1 MTPMLQAD
9 WSRSPLTAL
18 GLVWLVA
25 YFVLCASP
33 ASADTYC
40 PDVGIGGVGPWDYND
55 PDINTPTS
63 ADPMG
68 RLKRVEN
75 VHFHPQ
81 FEQLIGSP
89 AQLEADIT
97 YTLRAIPNHYRALL
111 ALSRLEQRT
120 GGQLPGF
127 KTDKS
132 ETAECYFTRA
142 LRFRPDDAKVL
153 MAQGMHL
160 HSRKRYKEALASY
173 QRAEALGISSSQ
185 FWYNFGLLMFELKDY
200 DKAAEFGE
208 RAYSAGWPLPGLAN
222 KLKSVGHSLK

>member
-1 MTPMLQAD
+1 MNSFVQ
-9 WSRSPLTAL
+9 SPLSSSH
-18 GLVWLVA
+18 VS
-25 YFVLCASP
+25 VLCAVMLVACFALRGLP
-33 ASADTYC
+33 ARADTYC

-55 PDINTPTS
+55 PDINTPTG

-132 ETAECYFTRA
+132 ETAECYFIRA

-153 MAQGMHL
+153 MAEGMHL

-173 QRAEALGISSSQ
+173 ERAETLGISSTQ
-185 FWYNFGLLMFELKDY
+185 FWYN
-200 DKAAEFGE
+200 
-208 RAYSAGWPLPGLAN
+208 
-222 KLKSVGHSLK
+222 